1 MSEETETFIKCK
13 KAINRLLR
21 EERRLERQLKKIQQ
35 EKMICIRVLCDE
47 KYCEEILGDKEN
59 E

>member
-1 MSEETETFIKCK
+1 MSEESKTFIECK

-35 EKMICIRVLCDE
+35 EKMLCIRVLYDNE
-47 KYCEEILGDKEN
+47 YCKEVLGDKEN